1 MMNVLSDRFGA
12 GISWLNY
19 PKVGPMDLRDFEL
32 ARGSPKAIEAL
43 GGFLVFLNIEFLDV
57 ESS

>member
-12 GISWLNY
+12 CISWLNY
-19 PKVGPMDLRDFEL
+19 PKARPMDLRDFEL
-32 ARGSPKAIEAL
+32 ARGPKAIEAL
-43 GGFLVFLNIEFLDV
+43 GGFLVFLNIEFLNV